1 MTGQAGLLG
10 LSAGS
15 VLRLDGT
22 DWTVSAVDACFGRV
36 RLDAGGDE
44 RWRSIRWLVHHRDC
58 QAVPASAEEV
68 PAGPRRQPATL
79 DDLTDYQREVVR
91 LRAAHVLETETG
103 FRGGDPL
110 RPGPGEPRPAFDPR
124 GTTLEERRRAKAAE
138 LKALGPDEA
147 ALPGLGQV
155 GTRTLERMAAAIR
168 DRGLAGCID
177 RRWVRPCNGHPS
189 ITEEVREAIFAAR
202 AEFLHRS
209 KMSMRDCHVLASQ
222 YALEKFGPHVQVPS
236 YWTMRAAWLEWFGPG
251 GTRQRYVRTAE
262 AVDPS
267 PVHIVV
273 HRPGQVVAL
282 DTTPLPVKVRDG
294 MFGDP
299 VSAHLTLAL
308 DMFTHSL
315 VAFRL
320 TLVSDTAVDVA
331 MLLRDVM
338 MPLPMRE
345 GWGPEMEWP
354 YPGVPADVV
363 AEFAGHRVAG
373 LPFFAPE
380 TVTTDH
386 GGSYKAH
393 ALTEAQR
400 VLGCNIL
407 PARTLRPQDKAA
419 VERAFGAL
427 RTLLFAKLP
436 GYTGVDVA
444 DRGTDPE
451 ADATLTMAQME
462 RLIADFAVRIWQVRS
477 LGEHAPA
484 WGPGEEHSP
493 NTLLAAAM
501 EQGGFRLQVP
511 KPELYYE
518 LLPAHHVKVHP
529 GRGVK
534 IGGLWY
540 GKASRELRDCQGP
553 SGRGGKHKDKWVVRA
568 DRRDRRQ
575 VFLQDPGDLSRWLVL
590 RWNGLPPEG
599 EVPAFSD
606 KTAEELLA
614 AARRHGLSPRSD
626 DDLLPVLL
634 QMLGGVAPVGQWA
647 TQLGKK
653 EKKSRARQA
662 AQGDQAASDR
672 NGPAAAAGGP
682 GAEAG
687 TGNVVPLRWP
697 EQAAQARGAVS
708 AERRRRREAT
718 VPQRPAPPLTL
729 GDRLRATSMLPIPDE
744 EDE

>member
-1 MTGQAGLLG
+1 
-10 LSAGS
+10 
-15 VLRLDGT
+15 
-22 DWTVSAVDACFGRV
+22 
-36 RLDAGGDE
+36 
-44 RWRSIRWLVHHRDC
+44 
-58 QAVPASAEEV
+58 
-68 PAGPRRQPATL
+68 
-79 DDLTDYQREVVR
+79 
-91 LRAAHVLETETG
+91 
-103 FRGGDPL
+103 
-110 RPGPGEPRPAFDPR
+110 
-124 GTTLEERRRAKAAE
+124 
-138 LKALGPDEA
+138 
-147 ALPGLGQV
+147 
-155 GTRTLERMAAAIR
+155 
-168 DRGLAGCID
+168 
-177 RRWVRPCNGHPS
+177 
-189 ITEEVREAIFAAR
+189 
-202 AEFLHRS
+202 
-209 KMSMRDCHVLASQ
+209 
-222 YALEKFGPHVQVPS
+222 
-236 YWTMRAAWLEWFGPG
+236 
-251 GTRQRYVRTAE
+251 
-262 AVDPS
+262 
-267 PVHIVV
+267 
-273 HRPGQVVAL
+273 
-282 DTTPLPVKVRDG
+282 
-294 MFGDP
+294 
-299 VSAHLTLAL
+299 
-308 DMFTHSL
+308 

-393 ALTEAQR
+393 DLVEAQR
-400 VLGCNIL
+400 LLGCNIL

-451 ADATLTMAQME
+451 ADATLTMSQME

-493 NTLLAAAM
+493 STLLAAAM

-511 KPELYYE
+511 RPELYYE
-518 LLPAHHVKVHP
+518 LLPAHYVKVHP

-540 GKASRELRDCQGP
+540 GKACPELRGFQGP
-553 SGRGGKHKDKWVVRA
+553 SGRGGKHKGKWAVRA

-575 VFLQDPGDLSRWLVL
+575 VFLHDPADPSRWLVL
-590 RWNGLPPEG
+590 GWNGLPPEG

-606 KTAEELLA
+606 KTSEELLA
-614 AARRHGLSPRSD
+614 AAREHGLSPQSD

-647 TQLGKK
+647 TQLDKK

-662 AQGDQAASDR
+662 AQGDQAAADR
-672 NGPAAAAGGP
+672 NGPAAAAAGGRQ
-682 GAEAG
+682 AEGG
-687 TGNVVPLRWP
+687 TANVIPLRWP
-697 EQAAQARGAVS
+697 EQAARASDAID
-708 AERRRRREAT
+708 AERRRRREAA
-718 VPQRPAPPLTL
+718 VPRRPAPPPTL
-729 GDRLRATSMLPIPDE
+729 GDQLRATSMLSIPE